1 MRIALN
7 PLGLFSFP
15 NSIPN
20 PRLVVRKTLEKHKL
34 TDILQISERCRDK
47 QEKSEHLS
55 HTTDMKGT

>member
-1 MRIALN
+1 MRIALK
-7 PLGLFSFP
+7 LFGLSPFP

-20 PRLVVRKTLEKHKL
+20 PSLVVRKMLEKHKL
-34 TDILQISERCRDK
+34 TDILQISERCHDK